1 MIRRKRLRLRMK
13 IVHSLTMGRAMKTTP
28 ASCLNVEVDKE
39 RRHQLRQTRDQ
50 LEELQDIVGGSEDV
64 SDDKVLKALEEK
76 LNAYIDQLPVLG
88 FNLGKYDI
96 NIAKRFLLPYL
107 IKHHSVKFS
116 MKKNNNHMLHKTK
129 FLKFLDITNYL
140 APGFSYDQFLKAF
153 EREQTKGFFPYE
165 WVDGLD
171 KLEQTSLPPHVAF

>member
-50 LEELQDIVGGSEDV
+50 LEELQDTVGGSEDV
-64 SDDKVLKALEEK
+64 SDDKLLKALEEK
-76 LNAYIDQLPVLG
+76 LNAYIDELPVLG
-88 FNLGKYDI
+88 FNLGKHDI